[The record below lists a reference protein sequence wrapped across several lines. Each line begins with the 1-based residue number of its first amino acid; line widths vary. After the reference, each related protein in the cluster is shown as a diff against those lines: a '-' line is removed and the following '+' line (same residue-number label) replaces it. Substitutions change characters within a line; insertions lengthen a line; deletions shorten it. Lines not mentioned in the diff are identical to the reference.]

1 MIGLRRNKGKGRKR
15 LPTKREN
22 ALAGLIALFVAAV
35 VVYFGFTKT
44 NPFANPYE
52 VKAAF
57 SNVNQLKTKSPVRIA
72 GVNVGKVTAVE
83 PLGKGRPGAMVTMQI
98 KKEGL
103 PLHRDATA
111 KVRPRIFLEG
121 NWFVD
126 VKPGTPSER
135 TMKDGE
141 IIPVQN
147 TAAPVQFGQVLEA
160 LQSDT
165 REDLQTV
172 LQEYG
177 KALSGEG
184 GRGFN
189 RSIKYWKPAFKNGA
203 MVNDATRGIEE
214 HDLSNYLRGARRVAE
229 GLDRDPEKLK
239 DLITD
244 FAQTAGAFAD
254 EQDNLS
260 AAIDELPET
269 LGTGRRALGALR
281 GALPSVRR
289 FAKEMEPTAREAG
302 PALDAQLPFVRQMR
316 GLVRNSELRG
326 LVRDLRPTVP
336 ELVELNRGGVPL
348 QEQTRL
354 TSSCQNNVLL
364 PWNETTV
371 PDPNFKSAGP
381 IYQEASKQ
389 FVGLSAESRNFDAN
403 GQYVRSYANNANYAT
418 VLPDGR
424 FYPTNLPVQGV
435 NPPKANQ
442 PPLKPEVPCE
452 TQEPPD
458 MRTKVQAP
466 PQQRKIRQDGP
477 GAAERRA
484 KATQALLD
492 WMDDELKRSPLGD
505 HLKLDD
511 KPLRRD
517 ELDDVLKT
525 LGSEAP

>member
-1 MIGLRRNKGKGRKR
+1 MIGLRRNKGMGRR
-15 LPTKREN
+15 RVPTKREN
-22 ALAGLIALFVAAV
+22 ALAGLIALCIAAV
-35 VVYFGFTKT
+35 VVYFGFTKS

-52 VKAAF
+52 LKAAF

-83 PLGKGRPGAMVTMQI
+83 PLGKGRPGAMVTMEI
-98 KKEGL
+98 KDEGL
-103 PLHRDATA
+103 PIHRDATA

-126 VKPGTPSER
+126 LKPGTPAER
-135 TMKDGE
+135 TMADGG

-165 REDLQTV
+165 REDLRTV

-177 KALSGEG
+177 KAVSGEG

-189 RSIKYWKPAFKNGA
+189 RSIKYWERAFKNSA
-203 MVNDATRGIEE
+203 IVNEATLGIEE

-229 GLDRDPEKLK
+229 GLDRDPEALK
-239 DLITD
+239 DLITN
-244 FAQTAGAFAD
+244 FARTAKAFAD
-254 EQDNLS
+254 EEQNLS
-260 AAIDELPET
+260 AAIDELPRT

-289 FAKEMEPTAREAG
+289 FAKEMEPTVREAG
-302 PALDAQLPFVRQMR
+302 PALDAQLPLVRQLR
-316 GLVRNSELRG
+316 GLMRRSELRG

-336 ELVELNRGGVPL
+336 ELVELNRGGIGL

-364 PWNETTV
+364 PFNETTV
-371 PDPNFKSAGP
+371 PDPNFKAAGP

-418 VLPDGR
+418 VLGDGR
-424 FYPTNLPVQGV
+424 IYPTSLPVQGV
-435 NPPKANQ
+435 NPPKMSQ
-442 PPLKPEVPCE
+442 PAFKPEVPCE

-458 MRTKVQAP
+458 MRTKIQAP
-466 PQQRKIRQDGP
+466 PPQRKVRQDGP

-484 KATQALLD
+484 KVTEEMLS
-492 WMDDELKRSPLGD
+492 WMRDELKRSPLGD

-517 ELDDVLKT
+517 ELDDVVKT
-525 LGSEAP
+525 LQGEAP